1 MFYFI
6 FRIRFTRY
14 KTFDTF
20 IASCNSL
27 RCNPGFIHENVD
39 KFLKFCQLVYR
50 VIEYYLYFIYFVST
64 KHRNNL
70 LITKFKHFTFYSYF
84 SVLKIIFCQQNI
96 SYVIFQS
103 LIYLCTKIY
112 QNKFNSLS
120 VKHKQTYFFS

>member
-20 IASCNSL
+20 VASCNSL
-27 RCNPGFIHENVD
+27 RSFPDFIHENVD

-70 LITKFKHFTFYSYF
+70 LITKFKHLLFILIFLSLKLHFANKTYSMLF
-84 SVLKIIFCQQNI
+84 SKVLFISVPKFIKI
-96 SYVIFQS
+96 
-103 LIYLCTKIY
+103 
-112 QNKFNSLS
+112 NSI
-120 VKHKQTYFFS
+120 V